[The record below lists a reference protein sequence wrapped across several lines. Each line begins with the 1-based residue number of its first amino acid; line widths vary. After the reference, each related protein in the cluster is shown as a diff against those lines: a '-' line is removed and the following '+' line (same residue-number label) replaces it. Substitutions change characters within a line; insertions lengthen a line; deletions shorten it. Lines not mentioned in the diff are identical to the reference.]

1 MTGCSYCIVYKVY
14 VGEETVGSTWRAVEV
29 SILLQILID
38 TDSSWPC
45 GGLILKISL
54 MESVL

>member
-38 TDSSWPC
+38 ADSSWPC
-45 GGLILKISL
+45 GGLLLKISL